1 VKEEAMYDTG
11 KLKVTL
17 PNDREIAVN
26 RVFNAPRRLVWD
38 AHTKPEL
45 IKQWMLGP
53 PGWTMPTCEVDL
65 RVGGKY
71 RYVWAHPDK
80 SSFEIGGTFRE
91 VAAPER
97 MVTAERF
104 MEAEAMNTMTLT
116 EASAK
121 TTMALTLVFASKEAR
136 DGALKTGMTGGMEQS
151 YQRLD
156 EMLASDA

>member
-1 VKEEAMYDTG
+1 MYDTG
-11 KLKVTL
+11 KLKVAL
-17 PNDREIAVN
+17 PGDCEIAVT

-45 IKQWMLGP
+45 IKQWLLGP

-65 RVGGKY
+65 HVGGKY

-91 VAAPER
+91 IAAPER
-97 MVTAERF
+97 LRTAERF
-104 MEAEAMNTMTLT
+104 MEMEADNTMILT
-116 EASAK
+116 ETGGK
-121 TTMALTLVFASKEAR
+121 TTMALTLIFPSKEAR

-151 YQRLD
+151 YQRL
-156 EMLASDA
+156 EEILGVPAA